1 MENINTSSPLTFE
14 QVMAM
19 LEKRNEETF
28 AKLEEYR
35 KESERKFQASME
47 EYRKE
52 SLRKSEESERKFQA
66 SMEESERRFQESMRE
81 SKRQFNKS
89 MGELTRRFGEII
101 EYMIAPDLCVKF
113 KRYGFN
119 FQQANTRQEIFDG
132 KEVITEIDILL
143 EDGDSTMAVEVKS
156 CPSMYDLQRHIKR
169 MEEIKTYPPRSVRG
183 TRLYGA
189 ISGAVVKKDIRV
201 GAFDAGLYVVCQTG
215 ENVNIIP
222 PPEDFVAKCWDVTNV

>member
-1 MENINTSSPLTFE
+1 MENINTSSSPLTFE
-14 QVMAM
+14 QVMAI

-35 KESERKFQASME
+35 KESF
-47 EYRKE
+47 
-52 SLRKSEESERKFQA
+52 RKSEESERK
-66 SMEESERRFQESMRE
+66 FQESMRE

-101 EYMIAPDLCVKF
+101 EYMIAPDLCAKF
-113 KRYGFN
+113 KQYGFN

-156 CPSMYDLQRHIKR
+156 CPSMYDLHRHIKR

-189 ISGAVVKKDIRV
+189 ISGAVVKKDIRD
-201 GAFDAGLYVVCQTG
+201 GAFEAGLYVVCQTG

-222 PPEDFVAKCWDVTNV
+222 PPKNFVAKCWDVTGV